1 MPAPSKIVMARLG
14 KGTKPHRVLLL
25 RIINAGRTAVIRK
38 LDADGKPTGGVFHLT
53 TERVQQ

>member
-25 RIINAGRTAVIRK
+25 RIINAGRTAVVQK
-38 LDADGKPTGGVFHLT
+38 LGQNDKPTGGVFHLT
-53 TERVQQ
+53 TERVSQ